1 MDRGVVWTY
10 LSLFK
15 TAWIYI
21 ASGALRVVMKL
32 RKGPVIAALYPVGFL
47 IAQLGFAILCA
58 AVLSSYLWSVHPVSG
73 IVSWGSY
80 GPSLRC
86 FRNMMVK
93 YLRII

>member
-21 ASGALRVVMKL
+21 ASDALRDVMKL
-32 RKGPVIAALYPVGFL
+32 RNGPVIAALYPVGFL

-58 AVLSSYLWSVHPVSG
+58 AVLSSVFWPVHLRLLSRSTFWRKIKTWKRALLKRCSG
-73 IVSWGSY
+73 MI
-80 GPSLRC
+80 
-86 FRNMMVK
+86 
-93 YLRII
+93 